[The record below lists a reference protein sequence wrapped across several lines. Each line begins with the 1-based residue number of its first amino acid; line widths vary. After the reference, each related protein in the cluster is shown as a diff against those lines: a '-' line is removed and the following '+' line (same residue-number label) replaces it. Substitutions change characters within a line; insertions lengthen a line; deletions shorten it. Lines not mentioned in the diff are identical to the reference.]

1 MDFSV
6 DETAL
11 GVSILKFI
19 MDTTLFLFFF
29 LEGEFYNSILVP
41 RIFGFTNCII
51 ILRQV
56 EIQLKGLPP
65 RDNNTT

>member
-29 LEGEFYNSILVP
+29 FWKESFITLYSCPGYSDLQIVLLSFDKLKYN
-41 RIFGFTNCII
+41 
-51 ILRQV
+51 
-56 EIQLKGLPP
+56 
-65 RDNNTT
+65 